1 MGNETAFLDY
11 DSDLV
16 RKGWVK
22 EGLIQNA
29 AKSFWAAYTGNTP
42 ESVVYQKNMTDVS
55 EGNHVIFDYD
65 GYLTGEMALDREQAW
80 GKGEGKRKFSSSL
93 KIRRGRLPVNNGD
106 KFKGKEIGDLSITE
120 HGDSRRKLADLW
132 VRHKDQ
138 AHFDAVQGRLDSI
151 DNSHIIR
158 PNGRATIA
166 ELLSTDVMS
175 YNFIIELNDAMLEG
189 KATGFAKGG
198 DRMPL
203 KPFTIQN
210 GEDVWNLLLDNTAMT
225 QLRQDTR
232 FQDLVAQ
239 GDVRGMNNFLFRGQ
253 PMQLGQLMISK
264 APIFFGTSSDRRAG
278 KSKVEI
284 AGFRKIDQA
293 GKYTGEEGFA
303 STATHKVAAR
313 SVILGASALQY
324 GMGMEPDYNLEF
336 SPDHKITSESL
347 LEVWFN
353 VQKTQL
359 LPESADYEVAKVGN
373 MDYGVI
379 AVDTYA
385 YTVA

>member
-1 MGNETAFLDY
+1 MENETGFLDY

-29 AKSFWAAYTGNTP
+29 AKSFWTAYTGNSP
-42 ESVVYQKNMTDVS
+42 ESVVYQKNMTSIS

-65 GYLTGEMALDREQAW
+65 GYLTGEMSLDREQAW

-93 KIRRGRLPVNNGD
+93 KIRRGRIPVNNGD

-138 AHFDAVQGRLDSI
+138 AHFDAVQGRLDSVA
-151 DNSHIIR
+151 NSHVYR
-158 PNGRATIA
+158 PNKRATVGA
-166 ELLSTDVMS
+166 LLTTDVMS
-175 YNFIIELNDAMLEG
+175 YNFILELNENMLEG
-189 KATGFAKGG
+189 DGFAVGSQ
-198 DRMPL
+198 RMPL
-203 KPFTIQN
+203 KPFEIQGGETI
-210 GEDVWNLLLDNTAMT
+210 WNLLLDNKAFFD
-225 QLRQDTR
+225 LKKETR

-253 PMQLGQLMISK
+253 PVQIGQLMVSV

-278 KSKVEI
+278 KTKPEI
-284 AGFRKIDQA
+284 AGFRKVDED
-293 GKYTGEEGFA
+293 GYFTGETGFGA
-303 STATHKVAAR
+303 SGKIIASR
-313 SVILGASALQY
+313 SVLLGASALQY

-359 LPESADYEVAKVGN
+359 LPESADYEVAKIGN

-385 YTVA
+385 STVA